1 MPREVCCLMSRKTA
15 WLAVSALL
23 SLLLAAACG
32 DSGPN
37 GSGSKS
43 NANAYDNDGYLGI
56 TNANPNLQT
65 GPSYHTYQVDT
76 DMMRQAVGK
85 IGGVRNVRIVTN
97 GANANVEL
105 TVDRNAADPER
116 IREEALKALQH
127 EVPRYNFKVTV
138 RTE

>member
-1 MPREVCCLMSRKTA
+1 MSRKTA

-23 SLLLAAACG
+23 PLLLAAACG
-32 DSGPN
+32 GNGGPN
-37 GSGSKS
+37 DSSSKS

-56 TNANPNLQT
+56 TNTNPNLQT

-85 IGGVRNVRIVTN
+85 IGGVRHVRIVTN

-105 TVDRNAADPER
+105 TVDRNASDLER

-138 RTE
+138 RGE

>member
-1 MPREVCCLMSRKTA
+1 MSRKTA
-15 WLAVSALL
+15 WLAARALL
-23 SLLLAAACG
+23 LLLLAAACG
-32 DSGPN
+32 ENSGPN
-37 GSGSKS
+37 GSGSRS

-56 TNANPNLQT
+56 TNTNPNLQT

-85 IGGVRNVRIVTN
+85 IAGVRHVRIVTN
-97 GANANVEL
+97 GANASVEL

-127 EVPRYNFKVTV
+127 EVPRYNFKVTI
-138 RTE
+138 RGE